1 MEIKIPHTFNKLIK
15 SIEFNTSVWVEENS
29 LLYIS
34 AGYVKYYYFN
44 NETNEFERIASLF
57 SIKGDVAYIF
67 DTSREIYKSVSEGID
82 YFFNGTQ
89 ITLEHMHKLNTLSN
103 EYNVVYPEITEV
115 YREKGYVKVNIES
128 FNIKGS
134 AILDE
139 LLLDTH
145 LFDTEIITHGID
157 IFRTYEYCEPST
169 FVINVNNI
177 VLQMVDN
184 VFTSYS
190 KNIIRLSNIPAI
202 AIDKELKIVCHASTT
217 HQKDVDNI
225 INVIQHTVNQHF
237 NDIKEYKS
245 QTLNIGTIFKYIAYS
260 NDQNRSEDNQIFDC
274 TALINH
280 LLKDRYLKLSDIL
293 NDIVLHYSRPL

>member
-1 MEIKIPHTFNKLIK
+1 MEIKVPHSFNTLIK

-44 NETNEFERIASLF
+44 NETNEFERIASSF
-57 SIKGDVAYIF
+57 SIKGDFAYIF

-89 ITLEHMHKLNTLSN
+89 ITLDHMHKLNTLSN

-145 LFDTEIITHGID
+145 VFDAKVITHGID

-169 FVINVNNI
+169 FVINVNNV
-177 VLQMVDN
+177 VLQLVDN

-202 AIDKELKIVCHASTT
+202 TIDKELKIVCRTVTT
-217 HQKDVDNI
+217 DQKTVDNI
-225 INVIQHTVNQHF
+225 IKYIHNEVTCHLN
-237 NDIKEYKS
+237 NIKEYKS
-245 QTLNIGTIFKYIAYS
+245 QTLTIGNIFKYVS
-260 NDQNRSEDNQIFDC
+260 DHTTSEVDHSFDC
-274 TALINH
+274 TQLVDLLINDRLVNLSE
-280 LLKDRYLKLSDIL
+280 LLNKIITTY
-293 NDIVLHYSRPL
+293 NRPL